1 MRLSTFPP
9 YIQNFSMLKKY
20 FISFLGALTA
30 FWVSLMLLFI
40 IGIVMVAGSVVAS
53 LGVSQGAV
61 EVKDHSVLVLT
72 LDDVIQER
80 STTPDFFQVINGEKG
95 GMALDKIIKALAAA
109 KDDKR
114 IDGLFLDC
122 AGSSAGV
129 ATRQEIAEALAG
141 FRSSGKWVVAYA
153 DSYTQGEYYLASG
166 ADHLFLNPAG
176 MVDLHGFGGAVTFY
190 KGLLDKAGVEMQV
203 FKVGTYKS
211 AVEPYILTSMSEP
224 SRMQTRVYLDALWNN
239 TVNAIAANRGIAAG
253 EINQFADSLYTL
265 AWNPK
270 EFVAHKYVDE
280 LRYRHEVIDFMK
292 EQTGRKKDD
301 DLRSVSLKDYL
312 ATATI
317 PHDKS
322 DKNKIAVYYAAG
334 DITENG
340 RDGIASERVVP
351 DILDIAED
359 DDISG
364 LVLRVN
370 SGGGSAFASE
380 QIWEALEVLKQ
391 NGKKFYVS
399 MGDAA
404 ASGGYYISCGADKI
418 YADSTTLTGSIGI
431 FGMIPCAKGLLEDKL
446 GLNFDYV
453 TTNANSAFPSLVKE
467 VTPFQRAQMQANI
480 SRGYELFT
488 SRCAEGRGISQDSIK
503 AIGEG
508 RVWAGVDALKI
519 GLVDE
524 LGNLTDAVEGM
535 ASELG
540 FKKYQVIDYPNPKKD
555 FMAILAELDSQMKLR
570 ALKEELGPV
579 YPVYDHMKKL
589 ASLDPVQARAALPVI
604 E

>member
-9 YIQNFSMLKKY
+9 FIQTISMLKKY

-40 IGIVMVAGSVVAS
+40 IGMIMVAGSIVAS
-53 LGVSQGAV
+53 LGMSQGAV
-61 EVKDHSVLVLT
+61 EVKDHSVLVIA
-72 LDDVIQER
+72 LDDVVHER
-80 STTPDFFQVINGEKG
+80 SSTPDFFKMINGETG
-95 GMALDKIIKALAAA
+95 GIALDKVIKALASA

-114 IDGLFLDC
+114 IEGLFLDC
-122 AGSSAGV
+122 AGSMAGT
-129 ATRQEIAEALAG
+129 ATRQEMSEALAD
-141 FRSSGKWVVAYA
+141 FQASGKWIVAYA
-153 DSYTQGEYYLASG
+153 DSYGQGDYYLASG

-176 MVDLHGFGGAVTFY
+176 MIDIHGIGGAVTFY
-190 KGLLDKAGVEMQV
+190 KGLLDKVGVEMQI

-224 SRMQTRVYLDALWNN
+224 SRMQTRVYLDALWSDIVS
-239 TVNAIAANRGIAAG
+239 TISENRGIPAN

-265 AWNPK
+265 AWDPK
-270 EFVAHKYVDE
+270 EFVSAKYADE
-280 LRYRHEVIDFMK
+280 LLYRHQVVDFMK
-292 EQTGRKKDD
+292 EQTGRKKDE
-301 DLRSVSLKDYL
+301 DLRTVKFQDYL
-312 ATATI
+312 ATAEI

-340 RDGIASERVVP
+340 KDGIASERVVP

-359 DDISG
+359 DDIAG

-380 QIWEALEVLKQ
+380 QIWEALQVLKQ
-391 NGKKFYVS
+391 KGKKFYVS
-399 MGDAA
+399 MGDYA

-418 YADSTTLTGSIGI
+418 YADRTTLTGSIGI
-431 FGMIPCAKGLLEDKL
+431 FGMLPCAKELLNDKL
-446 GLNFDYV
+446 GLNFDFV
-453 TTNANSAFPSLVKE
+453 TTNANSSFPSFVTE
-467 VTPFQRAQMQANI
+467 VTPFQRKQMQANI
-480 SRGYELFT
+480 NRGYELFT
-488 SRCAEGRGISQDSIK
+488 SRCAEGRGIPQDSIK

-508 RVWAGVDALKI
+508 RVWAGTDALKI

-524 LGNLTDAVEGM
+524 LGSLTDAVDGL
-535 ASELG
+535 AKELG
-540 FKKYQVIDYPNPKKD
+540 FKKYQVIDYPDPKKD
-555 FMAILAELDSQMKLR
+555 FMAILAEIDSQMKLR

-589 ASLDPVQARAALPVI
+589 AGLDPVQARAALPVI
-604 E
+604 D

>member
-1 MRLSTFPP
+1 
-9 YIQNFSMLKKY
+9 MLKKY

-40 IGIVMVAGSVVAS
+40 IGIVMAAGSLVAS
-53 LGVSQGAV
+53 IGMSQNAV
-61 EVKDHSVLVLT
+61 EVKDHTVLVIT

-80 STTPDFFQVINGEKG
+80 SSTPDFFQIINGETG
-95 GMALDKIIKALAAA
+95 GIALDKVVKALAAA
-109 KDDKR
+109 KTDDR
-114 IDGLFLDC
+114 VEGVFLDC
-122 AGSSAGV
+122 AGSAAGV
-129 ATRQEIAEALAG
+129 ATRQEIAGALAD

-153 DSYTQGEYYLASG
+153 DSYSQGDYYLASG

-176 MVDLHGFGGAVTFY
+176 MVDLHGIGGAVTFY
-190 KGLLDKAGVEMQV
+190 KGLLDKVGVEMQV

-224 SRMQTRVYLDALWNN
+224 SRMQTRVYLDALWGS
-239 TVNAIAANRGIAAG
+239 VVGGISANRGIPAAA
-253 EINQFADSLYTL
+253 INEFADSLNTL
-265 AWNPK
+265 AWAPK
-270 EFVAHKYVDE
+270 EFVANGYADE
-280 LRYRHEVIDFMK
+280 LRYRHQVVDFLK
-292 EQTGRKKDD
+292 EKTGRKADD
-301 DLRSVSLKDYL
+301 ALRSVGFSDYL
-312 ATATI
+312 ASAKV

-322 DKNKIAVYYAAG
+322 HKNKIAVYYAAG
-334 DITENG
+334 DITESA
-340 RDGIASERVVP
+340 RDGIASDRVVP

-391 NGKKFYVS
+391 KGKKLYVS
-399 MGDAA
+399 MGDYA

-431 FGMIPCAKGLLEDKL
+431 FGMIPCAKGLLSDKL
-446 GLNFDYV
+446 GLEFDFV
-453 TTNANSAFPSLVKE
+453 TTNANGAFPSIVRE
-467 VTPFQRAQMQANI
+467 VTPFQRKQMQANI
-480 SRGYELFT
+480 NRGYELFT
-488 SRCAEGRGISQDSIK
+488 SRCAEGRGIPQDSIK

-508 RVWAGVDALKI
+508 RVWAGTDAVKI

-524 LGNLTDAVEGM
+524 LGSLTDAVEGL

-540 FKKYQVIDYPNPKKD
+540 FKKYQVVDYPNPKKD
-555 FMAILAELDSQMKLR
+555 FMAILAEIDAQMKLR
-570 ALKEELGPV
+570 ALKEELGAA
-579 YPVYDHMKKL
+579 YPVYDYVKRL
-589 ASLDPVQARAALPVI
+589 AELDPVQARASLPVI

>member
-1 MRLSTFPP
+1 
-9 YIQNFSMLKKY
+9 MLKKY

-40 IGIVMVAGSVVAS
+40 IGMVMVAGSIVAS
-53 LGVSQGAV
+53 LGMSQGAV
-61 EVKDHSVLVLT
+61 DVKNHSVLVIT

-80 STTPDFFQVINGEKG
+80 SSAPDLFKVINGETG
-95 GMALDKIIKALAAA
+95 GLALDKIIKALAAA
-109 KDDKR
+109 KEDKR
-114 IDGLFLDC
+114 IDGVFLEC
-122 AGSSAGV
+122 AGGAAGV
-129 ATRQEIAEALAG
+129 ATRQEIAEALAD
-141 FRSSGKWVVAYA
+141 FRSSGKWIAAYA
-153 DSYTQGEYYLASG
+153 DNYTQGEYYLASV
-166 ADHLFLNPAG
+166 ADDLFLNPAG
-176 MVDLHGFGGAVTFY
+176 MVDLHGFGGSMPFF

-211 AVEPYILTSMSEP
+211 AVEPYILTQMSEP
-224 SRMQTRVYLDALWNN
+224 SRMQTRVYLDALWGNA
-239 TVNAIAANRGIAAG
+239 VDAIAANRGIPSA
-253 EINQFADSLYTL
+253 EINEFADSLYTL
-265 AWNPK
+265 AWEPR
-270 EFVAHKYVDE
+270 EFVTRKYVDE
-280 LRYRHEVIDFMK
+280 LRYRHQVIDFLK
-292 EQTGRKKDD
+292 EKVGVDKDD
-301 DLRSVSLKDYL
+301 DLPSVRFQDYL
-312 ATATI
+312 ATAKV

-322 DKNKIAVYYAAG
+322 NKNKIAVYYAEG

-351 DILDIAED
+351 DILDLADD
-359 DDISG
+359 DDIAG

-380 QIWEALEVLKQ
+380 QIWEALQVLKQ
-391 NGKKFYVS
+391 KGKKLYVS

-431 FGMIPCAKGLLEDKL
+431 FGMIPCAKELLNDKL
-446 GLNFDYV
+446 GVNFDFV
-453 TTNANSAFPSLVKE
+453 TTNANSTFPTLVTE
-467 VTPFQRAQMQANI
+467 VTPFQRKQMQANI
-480 SRGYELFT
+480 NRGYELFT
-488 SRCAEGRGISQDSIK
+488 SRCAEGRGLSQDSIK
-503 AIGEG
+503 AVGGG

-524 LGNLTDAVEGM
+524 LGSLTAAVEGL

-540 FKKYQVIDYPNPKKD
+540 FKKYQVVDYPNPKKD
-555 FMAILAELDSQMKLR
+555 FMAVLAELDYQMKAR

-579 YPVYDHMKKL
+579 YPVYDHVRKL
-589 ASLDPVQARAALPVI
+589 ATLDPVQARAALPVI

>member
-1 MRLSTFPP
+1 M
-9 YIQNFSMLKKY
+9 
-20 FISFLGALTA
+20 
-30 FWVSLMLLFI
+30 
-40 IGIVMVAGSVVAS
+40 
-53 LGVSQGAV
+53 
-61 EVKDHSVLVLT
+61 
-72 LDDVIQER
+72 
-80 STTPDFFQVINGEKG
+80 
-95 GMALDKIIKALAAA
+95 
-109 KDDKR
+109 
-114 IDGLFLDC
+114 
-122 AGSSAGV
+122 
-129 ATRQEIAEALAG
+129 
-141 FRSSGKWVVAYA
+141 
-153 DSYTQGEYYLASG
+153 
-166 ADHLFLNPAG
+166 
-176 MVDLHGFGGAVTFY
+176 
-190 KGLLDKAGVEMQV
+190 
-203 FKVGTYKS
+203 
-211 AVEPYILTSMSEP
+211 
-224 SRMQTRVYLDALWNN
+224 
-239 TVNAIAANRGIAAG
+239 
-253 EINQFADSLYTL
+253 
-265 AWNPK
+265 
-270 EFVAHKYVDE
+270 
-280 LRYRHEVIDFMK
+280 
-292 EQTGRKKDD
+292 
-301 DLRSVSLKDYL
+301 
-312 ATATI
+312 
-317 PHDKS
+317 
-322 DKNKIAVYYAAG
+322 
-334 DITENG
+334 
-340 RDGIASERVVP
+340 P

-540 FKKYQVIDYPNPKKD
+540 FMKYQVIDYPNPKKD

-579 YPVYDHMKKL
+579 YPVYDHMKKI